1 MYIWDIMALAPT
13 MVAATKL
20 REHGSEIINK
30 VAYGDDEVILT
41 RRGKPVA
48 AVVSLKALEALHAF
62 EDARDIAEAA
72 RARREIKKHG
82 TVSHDEVKAR
92 LGL

>member
-1 MYIWDIMALAPT
+1 MAAARTTVPT
-13 MVAATKL
+13 TKL
-20 REHGSEIINK
+20 RERSSEIISE
-30 VAYGDDEVILT
+30 VAYGDAEVVLT

-48 AVVSLKALEALHAF
+48 AVVSLSALETLHAL
-62 EDARDIAEAA
+62 EDARDVAEGA

-92 LGL
+92 FGL